1 MGRLSGN
8 WSRPN
13 EELRELVRPIV
24 AERMEEFI
32 EGLRSDEAFLEEI
45 RKRFEQGRL
54 RGNYPALSEDLSEL
68 PQDYREAFLSTLAT
82 QAMRS
87 LLPPKKQPWDEH
99 PYDGSVHNYR
109 EEIYGGMAYLYQDG
123 LRDFARRW
131 LEELVQVG
139 YQGMA
144 TVPYEDGATRLP
156 SKQQADRS
164 SAVKQPLSVN
174 DEAYPII
181 FDTSRQVLWLQ
192 LKGDRSLDRGYR
204 QVRVSSEPVKTDK
217 AILAA
222 LTALEGR
229 SVDTD
234 RLRIGL
240 RKLKRPLEE
249 PMYIQ
254 WSEALK
260 DLPRVPYDKSRP
272 IEEDL
277 KQSLKQVRESEVPG
291 GLQSHQFLDYVLLLL
306 RYHRTGFDDL
316 PHEEKLD
323 LIEQICV
330 HTNKFLEALRS
341 LMAFLEYGVP
351 GQRQAA
357 AVKNADLDVRAAVL
371 RDVDE
376 LTYRE
381 IGRILDVPL
390 PEDFDYKGDL
400 PRVRQMV
407 KRGRSLLEGALGKEG
422 WQEHIE
428 AMKAE
433 AKRWKALDE
442 IEQSAESTSVHLG
455 IPYEEALRIEKK
467 ETARMRERRSEY
479 IPESD

>member
-68 PQDYREAFLSTLAT
+68 PQGYREAFLSTLAT
-82 QAMRS
+82 QAIRS
-87 LLPPKKQPWDEH
+87 LLPPKKQPWDEY
-99 PYDGSVHNYR
+99 PYDGSVHYYR
-109 EEIYGGMAYLYQDG
+109 EELYGGMAYLYQDG

-234 RLRIGL
+234 KLRIGL

-291 GLQSHQFLDYVLLLL
+291 GLQSLDYVLLLL

-351 GQRQAA
+351 GQR
-357 AVKNADLDVRAAVL
+357 
-371 RDVDE
+371 
-376 LTYRE
+376 
-381 IGRILDVPL
+381 
-390 PEDFDYKGDL
+390 
-400 PRVRQMV
+400 
-407 KRGRSLLEGALGKEG
+407 
-422 WQEHIE
+422 
-428 AMKAE
+428 
-433 AKRWKALDE
+433 
-442 IEQSAESTSVHLG
+442 
-455 IPYEEALRIEKK
+455 
-467 ETARMRERRSEY
+467 
-479 IPESD
+479 